1 MVEGSRRS
9 VALLAIQPRYASQLM
24 DGSKR
29 VEFRKTKFKQDVG
42 RVFVYA
48 SSPVKQV
55 VGFFE
60 VEELVEA
67 TPQVL
72 WERYKAV
79 GGIDE
84 ADYKAY
90 YGDARLGVAIVV
102 GEVKRFDSPL
112 DLAELTGSAVPPQ
125 SFAYLK
131 SSETEQ
137 AYAQLILEL

>member
-1 MVEGSRRS
+1 MVEGSHRS
-9 VALLAIQPRYASQLM
+9 IALLAIQPKYASQLM

-55 VGFFE
+55 VGFFD

-67 TPQVL
+67 TPGAL
-72 WERYKAV
+72 WDRFKAV
-79 GGIDE
+79 GGIEE
-84 ADYKAY
+84 ADFWAY
-90 YGDARLGVAIVV
+90 YGNTQQGVAIVV
-102 GEVKRFDSPL
+102 GQVKRFESPR
-112 DLAELTGSAVPPQ
+112 DLAELTGSAIPPQ

-131 SSETEQ
+131 RPESGQ
-137 AYAQLILEL
+137 VDPQFIFDL